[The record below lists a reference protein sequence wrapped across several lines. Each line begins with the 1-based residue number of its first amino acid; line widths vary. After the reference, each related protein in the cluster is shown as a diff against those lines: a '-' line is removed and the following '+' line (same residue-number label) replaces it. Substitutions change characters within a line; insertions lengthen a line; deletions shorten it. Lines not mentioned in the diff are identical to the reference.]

1 MESTATH
8 PRESRQ
14 KELHWRLFWFVVG
27 AGVNYLLISSP
38 LGWLKT
44 HTQFPIW
51 AIVACSLATSTTLL
65 FVWNYFVNFRSS
77 LRKREALPRYL
88 AAVGFMYVLQWITLT
103 LMKHHNGH
111 LALNLFGH
119 PLDLDILG
127 SQALLAG
134 VKFPLYHK
142 WAFPVPKGDASA

>member
-1 MESTATH
+1 
-8 PRESRQ
+8 
-14 KELHWRLFWFVVG
+14 
-27 AGVNYLLISSP
+27 
-38 LGWLKT
+38 
-44 HTQFPIW
+44 
-51 AIVACSLATSTTLL
+51 
-65 FVWNYFVNFRSS
+65 

-111 LALNLFGH
+111 LALSLFGH

-142 WAFPVPKGDASA
+142 WAFPVAKSGASV